1 MEACMEQNEERLMR
15 CAAADKA
22 NWAKPRDSSG
32 DLGD

>member
-1 MEACMEQNEERLMR
+1 MIANEERLMR

-22 NWAKPRDSSG
+22 NWAKLRGSGG